1 MHDLLIEHQD
11 ELAGKDLIRYAEQL
25 GLDVQSFTEDLKS
38 QRWSDR
44 VAADVESADVS
55 GVAGTP
61 SFFVNGQRQAGAFD
75 LATLSR
81 AVTTAR
87 ETADIDSLG

>member
-1 MHDLLIEHQD
+1 M
-11 ELAGKDLIRYAEQL
+11 
-25 GLDVQSFTEDLKS
+25 
-38 QRWSDR
+38 
-44 VAADVESADVS
+44 S

-61 SFFVNGQRQAGAFD
+61 SFFVNGQRQAGAYD

-87 ETADIDSLG
+87 ETSDIERRR